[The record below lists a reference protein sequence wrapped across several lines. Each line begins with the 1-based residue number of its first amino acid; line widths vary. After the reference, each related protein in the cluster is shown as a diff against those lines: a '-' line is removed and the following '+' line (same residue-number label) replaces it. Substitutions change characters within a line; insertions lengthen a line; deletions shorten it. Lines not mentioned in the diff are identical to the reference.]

1 MRRGASSTEVWG
13 FIGISLIILLIWR
26 HRLGKFTSYL
36 TQRTFPDME
45 NIDRADR
52 RFAALSLSLPFVVLF
67 ALQLTMLALTVADPA
82 WMQQHFWTL
91 WTIFGITAVAFWQ
104 IVMAVNYFI
113 ISNSSRWD
121 RIFATSAVRPPTQ
134 ES

>member
-1 MRRGASSTEVWG
+1 
-13 FIGISLIILLIWR
+13 
-26 HRLGKFTSYL
+26 
-36 TQRTFPDME
+36 ME